1 MNDVTAFEPACATTE
16 AAIRAIRLMDLTSL
30 NDDDHDARIIAL
42 CHQARTPV
50 GTTAAVCIYPRFV
63 GLARLTL
70 AAQGTPEVKV
80 ATVVNFPH
88 GDDDLATVL
97 AETRAALA
105 DGADEIDLVIPWR
118 ALMAGDEAPARALVR
133 GCKALCGA
141 RVLKVIIESGE
152 LQEPALIRAASLLA
166 IEEGADFIKT
176 STGKVA
182 VNATPAACH
191 TMLAAIAECD
201 AQDRV
206 GFKAAGGVKS
216 AREAAEYLAMAAALF
231 GEEWLVAERFR
242 FGASSL
248 LGQLLATLGEGKLSP
263 ATDHGY

>member
-1 MNDVTAFEPACATTE
+1 MTPVTAFKPDCATTE
-16 AAIRAIRLMDLTSL
+16 AAIRAISLMDLTSL

-42 CHQARTPV
+42 CHQARTLV
-50 GTTAAVCIYPRFV
+50 GNTAAVCIYPRFV

-70 AAQGTPEVKV
+70 AAQGTPDIKV

-88 GDDDLATVL
+88 GDGDLASVL
-97 AETRAALA
+97 AETRSALA

-118 ALMAGDEAPARALVR
+118 ALKAGDEAPARALVR
-133 GCKALCGA
+133 GCKGLCGT
-141 RVLKVIIESGE
+141 RLLKVIIESGE
-152 LQEPALIRAASLLA
+152 LKSPALIRAASLLA

-182 VNATPAACH
+182 VNATPEACRI
-191 TMLAAIAECD
+191 MLAAIAECG

-216 AREAAEYLAMAAALF
+216 AQEAGEYLAMAAGHF
-231 GEEWLVAERFR
+231 GDEWLVAGRFR

-248 LGQLLATLGEGKLSP
+248 LDQLLVTLGEGKMSP

>member
-1 MNDVTAFEPACATTE
+1 MTHITPIDSLLAAT
-16 AAIRAIRLMDLTSL
+16 RAIQLMDLTSL
-30 NDDDHDARIIAL
+30 NEEDDDARIIAL
-42 CHQARTPV
+42 CQQAQTPF
-50 GTTAAVCIYPRFV
+50 GNTAAVCIYPRFV
-63 GLARLTL
+63 GLAKLTL
-70 AAQGTPEVKV
+70 AAQGTPHIKV

-88 GDDDLATVL
+88 GDDELDVVL
-97 AETRAALA
+97 AETRAALM
-105 DGADEIDLVIPWR
+105 DGADEIDLVLPWR
-118 ALMAGDEAPARALVR
+118 ALMAGDEAEARALVR

-152 LQEPALIRAASLLA
+152 LKTPAFIRAASLLA

-182 VNATPAACH
+182 VNATPEACR
-191 TMLAAIAECD
+191 TMLAAIAECG
-201 AQDRV
+201 AQERV

-216 AREAAEYLAMAAALF
+216 AREAAEYLAMAAAHF

-248 LGQLLATLGEGKLSP
+248 LGQLLVTLGERKIAP
-263 ATDHGY
+263 AADSGY

>member
-1 MNDVTAFEPACATTE
+1 MIPETAFAPACATTE

-42 CHQARTPV
+42 CHQAKTSF
-50 GTTAAVCIYPRFV
+50 GNTAAVCIYPRFV
-63 GLARLTL
+63 ALAKQTL
-70 AAQGTPEVKV
+70 VAQGTPSIKV

-88 GDDDLATVL
+88 GDGDLATVL
-97 AETRAALA
+97 EETRAALL

-118 ALMAGDEAPARALVR
+118 ALKAGDEAFARALVR

-141 RVLKVIIESGE
+141 RLLKVIIESGE
-152 LQEPALIRAASLLA
+152 LKDPTLIRMASLLA

-182 VNATPAACH
+182 VNATPEASRI
-191 TMLAAIAECD
+191 MLTAIAECG
-201 AQDRV
+201 AQNRV

-216 AREAAEYLAMAAALF
+216 AREAAEYLAMATAHF

-248 LGQLLATLGEGKLSP
+248 LGQLLATLTGKTPVAAGS
-263 ATDHGY
+263 GY

>member
-1 MNDVTAFEPACATTE
+1 MTPVTAFEPVFTSTE

-42 CHQARTPV
+42 CHQAKTPF
-50 GTTAAVCIYPRFV
+50 GHTAAVCIYPRFV
-63 GLARLTL
+63 ALAKQIL
-70 AAQGTPEVKV
+70 AAQGSPEVKV

-88 GDDDLATVL
+88 GDDDPATVME
-97 AETRAALA
+97 ETRTALS

-118 ALMAGDEAPARALVR
+118 ALKAGNEAPARALVR

-141 RVLKVIIESGE
+141 RLLKVIIESGE
-152 LQEPALIRAASLLA
+152 LQDPALVRAASLLA

-176 STGKVA
+176 STGKVP
-182 VNATPAACH
+182 VNATPEACRI
-191 TMLAAIAECD
+191 MLAALAECG
-201 AQDRV
+201 AQNRV

-216 AREAAEYLAMAAALF
+216 AQDAVEYLAMAAAHF
-231 GEEWLVAERFR
+231 GDEWLVAEHFR

-248 LGQLLATLGEGKLSP
+248 LGQLLATIEGKKPVAADGS
-263 ATDHGY
+263 Y

>member
-1 MNDVTAFEPACATTE
+1 MTPVTAFEPVCTSTE

-30 NDDDHDARIIAL
+30 NDDDQDAHIIAL
-42 CHQARTPV
+42 CHQAQTPV
-50 GTTAAVCIYPRFV
+50 GNTAAVCVYPRFV
-63 GLARLTL
+63 GLAKLTL
-70 AAQGTPEVKV
+70 AAQGTPEIKV

-88 GDDDLATVL
+88 GDDELEAVL
-97 AETRAALA
+97 AETHIALM

-118 ALMAGDEAPARALVR
+118 ALKAGDDMPARELVR
-133 GCKALCGA
+133 GCKALCGS

-152 LQEPALIRAASLLA
+152 LKTPALIRAASLLA
-166 IEEGADFIKT
+166 IKEGADFIKT

-182 VNATPAACH
+182 VNATPEACRS
-191 TMLAAIAECD
+191 MLAAIAECG

-216 AREAAEYLAMAAALF
+216 AQEAGEYLAMAAAHL
-231 GEEWLVAERFR
+231 GDEWLVAERFR

-248 LGQLLATLGEGKLSP
+248 LDQLLATIEGKEP
-263 ATDHGY
+263 VAADGRY

>member
-1 MNDVTAFEPACATTE
+1 MNDVTAFEPACANTE
-16 AAIRAIRLMDLTSL
+16 AAIRAIHLMDLTSL

-42 CHQARTPV
+42 CHQAQTPV
-50 GTTAAVCIYPRFV
+50 GNTAAVCIYPRFV
-63 GLARLTL
+63 GLAMLTL

-182 VNATPAACH
+182 VNATPAACR
-191 TMLAAIAECD
+191 TMLAAIAECG
-201 AQDRV
+201 AQNRV

-216 AREAAEYLAMAAALF
+216 AQEAGEYLAMAAALF
-231 GEEWLVAERFR
+231 GDEWLVAERFR

-248 LGQLLATLGEGKLSP
+248 LGQLLATIEGKKPVAADGS
-263 ATDHGY
+263 Y

>member
-1 MNDVTAFEPACATTE
+1 MIPDTAFEPVCTSTE

-42 CHQARTPV
+42 CHQAQTPV
-50 GTTAAVCIYPRFV
+50 GNTAAVCIYPHFV

-88 GDDDLATVL
+88 GDDELEAVL
-97 AETRAALA
+97 AETRAALLA
-105 DGADEIDLVIPWR
+105 GADEIDLVIPWR
-118 ALMAGDEAPARALVR
+118 ALKAGDYMPARALVR
-133 GCKALCGA
+133 GCKALCGT
-141 RVLKVIIESGE
+141 RLLKVIIESGE
-152 LQEPALIRAASLLA
+152 LQDPALIRAASLLA

-176 STGKVA
+176 STGKVP
-182 VNATPAACH
+182 VNATPEACRI
-191 TMLAAIAECD
+191 MLAAIAECG
-201 AQDRV
+201 AQNRV

-216 AREAAEYLAMAAALF
+216 ALDAAEYLAMAAAHF
-231 GEEWLVAERFR
+231 GDEWLVAEHFR

-248 LGQLLATLGEGKLSP
+248 LGQLLATIEGKKPVAADDS
-263 ATDHGY
+263 Y

>member
-1 MNDVTAFEPACATTE
+1 MIPDTVFEPVCSSTE

-42 CHQARTPV
+42 CHQAQTPI
-50 GTTAAVCIYPRFV
+50 GNTAAVCIYPRFV
-63 GLARLTL
+63 GLAKLTL
-70 AAQGTPEVKV
+70 AAQGTPEVRV

-88 GDDDLATVL
+88 GDDDPATVL
-97 AETRAALA
+97 AETRTALT

-118 ALMAGDEAPARALVR
+118 ALKAGDDMPARALVR
-133 GCKALCGA
+133 GCKALCGT
-141 RVLKVIIESGE
+141 RRLKVIIESGE
-152 LQEPALIRAASLLA
+152 LQDPALIRAASLLA

-176 STGKVA
+176 STGKVP

-191 TMLAAIAECD
+191 IMLAAIAECG
-201 AQDRV
+201 AQNQV

-216 AREAAEYLAMAAALF
+216 VQDAAEYLAMAAAHF
-231 GEEWLVAERFR
+231 GNEWLVAEHFR

-248 LGQLLATLGEGKLSP
+248 LGQLLATIEGKTPVAADGS
-263 ATDHGY
+263 Y

>member
-50 GTTAAVCIYPRFV
+50 GNTAAVCIYPRFV

-70 AAQGTPEVKV
+70 VAQGTPEIKV
-80 ATVVNFPH
+80 ATVVNFPR
-88 GDDDLATVL
+88 GDDELDVVL
-97 AETRAALA
+97 AETRAALL

-182 VNATPAACH
+182 VNATPAACR
-191 TMLAAIAECD
+191 TMLAAIAECG

-248 LGQLLATLGEGKLSP
+248 LGQLLATLGEGKLCP

>member
-1 MNDVTAFEPACATTE
+1 MIPATAFAPACAATE
-16 AAIRAIRLMDLTSL
+16 AASRAIRLMDLTSL

-97 AETRAALA
+97 AETRAALS

-118 ALMAGDEAPARALVR
+118 ALMA
-133 GCKALCGA
+133 
-141 RVLKVIIESGE
+141 
-152 LQEPALIRAASLLA
+152 
-166 IEEGADFIKT
+166 GADFIKT

-182 VNATPAACH
+182 VNATPAACR
-191 TMLAAIAECD
+191 TMLAAIAECG

>member
-16 AAIRAIRLMDLTSL
+16 AASRAIRLMDLTSL

-42 CHQARTPV
+42 CHQAQTPV
-50 GTTAAVCIYPRFV
+50 GNTAAVCIYPRFV

-88 GDDDLATVL
+88 GDDELDVVL
-97 AETRAALA
+97 AETRAALL

-182 VNATPAACH
+182 VNATPAACR
-191 TMLAAIAECD
+191 TMLAAIAECGV
-201 AQDRV
+201 QDRV

>member
-1 MNDVTAFEPACATTE
+1 MTHITSIDSLLAAT
-16 AAIRAIRLMDLTSL
+16 RAIQLMDLTSL
-30 NDDDHDARIIAL
+30 NPDDNDERILAL
-42 CHQARTPV
+42 CRQAQTPF
-50 GTTAAVCIYPRFV
+50 GNTAAVCIYPRFV
-63 GLARLTL
+63 GLAKLTL
-70 AAQGTPEVKV
+70 AAQGTPLIKV

-88 GDDDLATVL
+88 GDDELDVVL
-97 AETRAALA
+97 AETRAALM
-105 DGADEIDLVIPWR
+105 DGADEIDLVLPWR
-118 ALMAGDEAPARALVR
+118 ALMAGDEAGARALVR

-152 LQEPALIRAASLLA
+152 LTSPALIRAVSLLA

-182 VNATPAACH
+182 INATPEASRI
-191 TMLAAIAECD
+191 MLAAIAECG
-201 AQDRV
+201 AQNRV

-216 AREAAEYLAMAAALF
+216 AQEAGEYLAMAAACF

-248 LGQLLATLGEGKLSP
+248 LGQLLVTLGERKIAP
-263 ATDHGY
+263 AADSGY

>member
-1 MNDVTAFEPACATTE
+1 MNDVTTFEPACATTE

-88 GDDDLATVL
+88 GDDELDVVL

-182 VNATPAACH
+182 VNATPAACR
-191 TMLAAIAECD
+191 TMLAAIAECG

-216 AREAAEYLAMAAALF
+216 AREAVEYLAMAAALF

-263 ATDHGY
+263 AIDHGY

>member
-1 MNDVTAFEPACATTE
+1 MTHLPPVGPLLAAT
-16 AAIRAIRLMDLTSL
+16 RAIQLMDLTSL
-30 NDDDHDARIIAL
+30 NEVDDDARIIAL
-42 CHQARTPV
+42 CQQARTPF
-50 GTTAAVCIYPRFV
+50 GNTAAVCIYPRFV

-70 AAQGTPEVKV
+70 AAQGTPHIKV

-88 GDDDLATVL
+88 GDDELEAVL
-97 AETRAALA
+97 AETSAALA
-105 DGADEIDLVIPWR
+105 NGADEIDLVLPWR
-118 ALMAGDEAPARALVR
+118 ALMAGDEAGARALVR
-133 GCKALCGA
+133 GCKALCGV

-152 LQEPALIRAASLLA
+152 LKTPALVRAASLLA

-182 VNATPAACH
+182 VNATPEASRI
-191 TMLAAIAECD
+191 MLAAIAECG
-201 AQDRV
+201 AQNRV

-216 AREAAEYLAMAAALF
+216 AREAAEYLAMAAAHF

-248 LGQLLATLGEGKLSP
+248 LGQFLVTLGERKIAP
-263 ATDHGY
+263 AADSGY